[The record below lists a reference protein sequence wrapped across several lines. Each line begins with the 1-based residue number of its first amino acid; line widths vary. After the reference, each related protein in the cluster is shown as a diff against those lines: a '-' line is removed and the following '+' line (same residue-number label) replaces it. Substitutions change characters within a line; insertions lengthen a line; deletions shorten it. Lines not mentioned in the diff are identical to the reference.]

1 MRRIIAAVGD
11 IDFLSVP
18 ISTEGSTEGL
28 PMGITC
34 GIVGLPNVGK
44 STLFNALTGGEIAAE
59 NYPFTTIDPNAGLA
73 QVPDPRLDAI
83 AAIVEPES
91 IVPTV
96 VEFVDI
102 AGLVA
107 GASEGEGLGNQF
119 LSHIRETDAIAHVV
133 RCFDDDNV
141 VHVEGRV
148 DPVDDITTISTELA
162 LADLGTVTRSLDRQS
177 RKARSGDKD
186 AALAVTVLERCNEH
200 LGAGEPIRTM
210 SFNDTERRVVRDL
223 FLLTAKPTMY
233 IANVGED
240 ALADNPLVDRVREV
254 AANEGA
260 TVVVISGALEAELA
274 GIAPDDRDELLAE
287 YGLDEPGLH
296 KVIRAAYDLLG
307 LLTFFTAGEK
317 EARAWTTTKGAT
329 APQAAGVIH
338 TDFAKGFIKAEVIA
352 YDDFIAC
359 NGEAG
364 AKEAGKWRIEG
375 KDYLVAEGDVMLFR
389 FNI

>member
-1 MRRIIAAVGD
+1 
-11 IDFLSVP
+11 
-18 ISTEGSTEGL
+18 
-28 PMGITC
+28 MGITC

-59 NYPFTTIDPNAGLA
+59 NYPFTTIDPNAGIAL
-73 QVPDPRLDAI
+73 VPDRRLDAI
-83 AAIVEPES
+83 ADIVRPAS
-91 IVPTV
+91 VVPTV

-148 DPVDDITTISTELA
+148 DPVDDIATIATELA

-177 RKARSGDKD
+177 RKAKSGDKD
-186 AALAVTVLERCNEH
+186 AAFAVGVLERCNEH
-200 LGAGEPIRTM
+200 LGAGEPVRTM
-210 SFNDTERRVVRDL
+210 SFNDNERRVVRDL

-233 IANVGED
+233 IANVGEEM
-240 ALADNPLVDRVREV
+240 LADNPLVDQVRAV
-254 AANEGA
+254 AEGEGA
-260 TVVVISGALEAELA
+260 SVVVISGALEAELA
-274 GIAPDDRDELLAE
+274 GLDAADRNEMLAE

-317 EARAWTTTKGAT
+317 EARAWTTAKGAT
-329 APQAAGVIH
+329 APQAAGIIH

-359 NGEAG
+359 GGEAG

-375 KDYLVAEGDVMLFR
+375 KEYVVAEGDVMLFR
-389 FNI
+389 FNV